1 MLINLLRLI
10 FIICALVFIFMLVR
24 AWWHKRQQGELEST
38 PFWPVAAIGFVAN
51 FLDTL
56 GVGSFAVK
64 TACYKQFKLI
74 DDRLLPG
81 TLNGQCVLPTVT
93 QSLIFI
99 GAVQVDPLTLIGMMV
114 AAAAG
119 AAWGRAT
126 SPRSIARPSGW

>member
-1 MLINLLRLI
+1 M
-10 FIICALVFIFMLVR
+10 
-24 AWWHKRQQGELEST
+24 
-38 PFWPVAAIGFVAN
+38 AAIGFVAN

-114 AAAAG
+114 AALPGRLGARHVASFDRQTIRLVMAVSLLVVAG
-119 AAWGRAT
+119 LIFAGLLGLFPSVAMPWG
-126 SPRSIARPSGW
+126 